1 MTEKSYYSGSGK
13 LILGD
18 GFQLSIS
25 HIGHLTLSTPKSLKL
40 KNILLRPSI
49 TKKPYHHI

>member
-1 MTEKSYYSGSGK
+1 MTAKSYYSGNDK

-18 GFQLSIS
+18 GSQSSIS

-40 KNILLRPSI
+40 KNILLGPSI